1 MEDGIYHVG
10 RKKKL
15 DLRPTGRPMVAKKV
29 ARRRSRRPSGVG
41 LEPAKRLIR
50 LLGGG
55 RTSGAGVVQA
65 GIGMKSWLSRLS
77 ATLLA
82 VAFVASAAP
91 AQAQK
96 RVALVI
102 GNNDYRNV
110 PKLQKAVND
119 ARTMGDTLKQL
130 GFNVMVAEN
139 LNRQAFSETL
149 LAFDRT
155 VEPGDTAFFFYAG
168 HGFEIAGQN
177 FLLPTDVPAA
187 TEGQEELVR
196 DASVLADRI
205 IERLQ
210 NKKART
216 SILVFD
222 ACRNNPFERA
232 GTRAV
237 AGGGGLAPMTQLP
250 EGVFSVF
257 SAGPRQTALD
267 RLSNDD
273 ANPNSVFTRTFA
285 KELLQP
291 GENLVQVAQ
300 RTRRLVSEMAETVKH
315 KQIPVYFDQMV
326 DDVFLNG
333 IAKGKAEALAEAAKP
348 SAPPQQVAALPPVSV
363 PKLPKE
369 DSINAPIAS
378 FSRHNGGWTVVF
390 SIADPTLGISWRIGD
405 SGDFRETGFM
415 DTLDPRTRKRMPNP
429 SIELPADAPA
439 ATIELRYVDTQGEM
453 QGPFPI
459 KFDPDAALIRDQRK
473 ILDMT
478 ATSWLS
484 FREFN
489 GLLVYYT
496 HLMSYRCAIREVR
509 IGIDTAVPD
518 KVLKMP
524 ACNSRDPG
532 AIPSDAQPYLKLA
545 PQTKSVS
552 VELTYRDGSVS
563 EIKTFRR

>member
-1 MEDGIYHVG
+1 MT
-10 RKKKL
+10 R
-15 DLRPTGRPMVAKKV
+15 
-29 ARRRSRRPSGVG
+29 
-41 LEPAKRLIR
+41 
-50 LLGGG
+50 
-55 RTSGAGVVQA
+55 
-65 GIGMKSWLSRLS
+65 WLSGLV
-77 ATLLA
+77 ALLA
-82 VAFVASAAP
+82 AMIALAAP
-91 AQAQK
+91 AQAEK

-102 GNNDYRNV
+102 GNNDYKNV

-130 GFNVMVAEN
+130 GFSVMVAEN
-139 LNRQAFSETL
+139 QTRAAFSQTL
-149 LAFDRT
+149 LAFDAA

-187 TEGQEELVR
+187 GEGQEELVR
-196 DASVLADRI
+196 DASILADRI

-210 NKKART
+210 NKQART
-216 SILVFD
+216 AILVFD
-222 ACRNNPFERA
+222 ACRNNPFERS
-232 GTRAV
+232 GTRAI

-273 ANPNSVFTRTFA
+273 NDPNSVFTRTFA
-285 KELLQP
+285 KELLRP

-300 RTRRLVSEMAETVKH
+300 HTRRVVSEMAETVSH

-333 IAKGKAEALAEAAKP
+333 TAAKTQADAAKP
-348 SAPPQQVAALPPVSV
+348 AEPPQKVAALPPVSV
-363 PKLPKE
+363 PRTAPSN
-369 DSINAPIAS
+369 DSVNAPIAM

-390 SIADPTLGISWRIGD
+390 SIADPTLGISWRAGD
-405 SGDFRETGFM
+405 SGDFRETGFL

-429 SIELPADAPA
+429 SIELAADAPA
-439 ATIELRYVDTQGEM
+439 ATIEVRYVDASGEL

-459 KFDPDAALIRDQRK
+459 KFDPEAALIHDQRK

-496 HLMSYRCAIREVR
+496 QLMSYRCAIREARV
-509 IGIDTAVPD
+509 GIDTAVPD

-524 ACNSRDPG
+524 PCDIKDPS
-532 AIPSDAQPYLKLA
+532 AIPYEAVPYLKLPPA
-545 PQTKSVS
+545 TKSVS

-563 EIKTFRR
+563 EIKSFRR

>member
-1 MEDGIYHVG
+1 M
-10 RKKKL
+10 RN
-15 DLRPTGRPMVAKKV
+15 
-29 ARRRSRRPSGVG
+29 
-41 LEPAKRLIR
+41 
-50 LLGGG
+50 
-55 RTSGAGVVQA
+55 
-65 GIGMKSWLSRLS
+65 RLS
-77 ATLLA
+77 FRAVLASSFAVSLSLLA
-82 VAFVASAAP
+82 FAQP
-91 AQAQK
+91 AHAER

-102 GNNDYRNV
+102 GNNDYKNV

-119 ARTMGDTLKQL
+119 ARAMGDTLKKL
-130 GFNVMVAEN
+130 GFSVMVAEN
-139 LNRQAFSETL
+139 QNRQQFSQTL
-149 LAFDRT
+149 LDFDNA
-155 VEPGDTAFFFYAG
+155 VAPGDTAFFFYAG

-177 FLLPTDVPAA
+177 FLLPTDVPAV
-187 TEGQEELVR
+187 TEGQEELLR

-216 SILVFD
+216 AILVFD
-222 ACRNNPFERA
+222 ACRNNPFERS
-232 GTRAV
+232 GTRAI

-273 ANPNSVFTRTFA
+273 ANPNSVFTRTFS

-300 RTRRLVSEMAETVKH
+300 HTRRLVSELAETVNH

-333 IAKGKAEALAEAAKP
+333 LPKDAPVAAKEANKETTKP
-348 SAPPQQVAALPPVSV
+348 AEPAPQKVAVLPPVSV
-363 PKLPKE
+363 PRITPPN
-369 DSINAPIAS
+369 DSVNAPIAL

-390 SIADPTLGISWRIGD
+390 SILDPTLGISWRLGD
-405 SGDFRETGFM
+405 SGDFRETGFL

-429 SIELPADAPA
+429 SIELAADAPA
-439 ATIELRYVDTQGEM
+439 ATIQVRYIDASGDM

-459 KFDPDAALIRDQRK
+459 RFDPEAALIHDQRK

-489 GLLVYYT
+489 GLLIYYT
-496 HLMSYRCAIREVR
+496 QLMSYRCAIREAR

-524 ACNSRDPG
+524 PCDLKDPNS
-532 AIPSDAQPYLKLA
+532 IPANALPYLKLA
-545 PQTKSVS
+545 PTTQFVS

-563 EIKTFRR
+563 EIKSFRR

>member
-1 MEDGIYHVG
+1 
-10 RKKKL
+10 
-15 DLRPTGRPMVAKKV
+15 
-29 ARRRSRRPSGVG
+29 
-41 LEPAKRLIR
+41 
-50 LLGGG
+50 
-55 RTSGAGVVQA
+55 
-65 GIGMKSWLSRLS
+65 MKSWLSRLS
-77 ATLLA
+77 AALLA

-91 AQAQK
+91 ARAEK

-149 LAFDRT
+149 LAFDRA

-222 ACRNNPFERA
+222 ACRNNPFERS

-285 KELLQP
+285 RELLRP

-333 IAKGKAEALAEAAKP
+333 IAKGQAEAVKP

-363 PKLPKE
+363 PKPPKD

-439 ATIELRYVDTQGEM
+439 ATIELRYVDPQGEM

>member
-1 MEDGIYHVG
+1 MNMNG
-10 RKKKL
+10 R
-15 DLRPTGRPMVAKKV
+15 
-29 ARRRSRRPSGVG
+29 
-41 LEPAKRLIR
+41 
-50 LLGGG
+50 
-55 RTSGAGVVQA
+55 
-65 GIGMKSWLSRLS
+65 SWLRF
-77 ATLLA
+77 ATAVLGLA
-82 VAFVASAAP
+82 MPLMLVVPAEAA
-91 AQAQK
+91 K
-96 RVALVI
+96 RVALVV
-102 GNNDYRNV
+102 GNNDYKNV

-119 ARTMGDTLKQL
+119 ARVMGETLKQL
-130 GFNVMVAEN
+130 GFSVMLAEN
-139 LNRQAFSETL
+139 QTRQAFSETL
-149 LAFDRT
+149 LAFDRA

-196 DASVLADRI
+196 DASVLADRV

-210 NKKART
+210 NRKVRT
-216 SILVFD
+216 AILVFD

-267 RLSNDD
+267 RLSNNDS
-273 ANPNSVFTRTFA
+273 NPNSVFTRTFA

-300 RTRRLVSEMAETVKH
+300 HTRRIVSEMAETVNH

-333 IAKGKAEALAEAAKP
+333 NEKAQTSEAAKP
-348 SAPPQQVAALPPVSV
+348 ADKPADPAKQVAALSPAAIPRPPQ
-363 PKLPKE
+363 E
-369 DSINAPIAS
+369 DSVNAPIAM
-378 FSRHNGGWTVVF
+378 FSRHNGGWSVVF
-390 SIADPTLGISWRIGD
+390 SIADPTLGISWRMGN
-405 SGDFRETGFM
+405 SGDFRETGF
-415 DTLDPRTRKRMPNP
+415 LDSLDQRTRKRMPNP
-429 SIELPADAPA
+429 SVELAADTPA
-439 ATIELRYVDTQGEM
+439 ATIEVRYIDASGNM

-459 KFDPDAALIRDQRK
+459 KFDPEAALIRDQRK

-484 FREFN
+484 YREFN

-496 HLMSYRCAIREVR
+496 HLVSYRCAIREVR

-518 KVLKMP
+518 QVLKMP
-524 ACNSRDPG
+524 PCDMKDPI
-532 AIPSDAQPYLKLA
+532 AIPYDVKPYVKLS
-545 PQTKSVS
+545 PSNKFVS

-563 EIKTFRR
+563 EIKSFRR

>member
-1 MEDGIYHVG
+1 M
-10 RKKKL
+10 KF
-15 DLRPTGRPMVAKKV
+15 
-29 ARRRSRRPSGVG
+29 RSIRTALACG
-41 LEPAKRLIR
+41 LA
-50 LLGGG
+50 
-55 RTSGAGVVQA
+55 A
-65 GIGMKSWLSRLS
+65 
-77 ATLLA
+77 
-82 VAFVASAAP
+82 AFVTLAAP
-91 AQAQK
+91 AQAEK

-102 GNNDYRNV
+102 GNNDYKNV

-130 GFNVMVAEN
+130 GFSVMVAEN
-139 LNRQAFSETL
+139 QTRQAFSQTL
-149 LAFDRT
+149 LAFDKA
-155 VEPGDTAFFFYAG
+155 VEKGDTAFFFYAG

-196 DASVLADRI
+196 DASILADRV

-210 NKKART
+210 NKGART
-216 SILVFD
+216 AILVFD

-250 EGVFSVF
+250 EGVFSIF

-267 RLSNDD
+267 RLSNNDD
-273 ANPNSVFTRTFA
+273 NPNSVFTRTFA
-285 KELLQP
+285 RELTQP
-291 GENLVQVAQ
+291 GANLVQVAQ

-333 IAKGKAEALAEAAKP
+333 LAKGPAEASKEPAKP
-348 SAPPQQVAALPPVSV
+348 AEPLQKVAALPPVQRLAPSNDSV
-363 PKLPKE
+363 
-369 DSINAPIAS
+369 NAPIAM

-405 SGDFRETGFM
+405 AGEFRETGFI

-429 SIELPADAPA
+429 SIELAADAPA
-439 ATIELRYVDTQGEM
+439 ATIQVRYVDTSGEL

-459 KFDPDAALIRDQRK
+459 KFDPEAALIRDQRK

-509 IGIDTAVPD
+509 VGIDSAVPD

-524 ACNSRDPG
+524 PCDVRDPSV
-532 AIPSDAQPYLKLA
+532 IPHDAQLYLKLA
-545 PQTKSVS
+545 PATKSVS

-563 EIKTFRR
+563 EIKSFRR

>member
-1 MEDGIYHVG
+1 M
-10 RKKKL
+10 
-15 DLRPTGRPMVAKKV
+15 
-29 ARRRSRRPSGVG
+29 
-41 LEPAKRLIR
+41 
-50 LLGGG
+50 
-55 RTSGAGVVQA
+55 GA
-65 GIGMKSWLSRLS
+65 L
-77 ATLLA
+77 LLA
-82 VAFVASAAP
+82 LVTALVAP
-91 AQAQK
+91 AEAAK

-102 GNNDYRNV
+102 GNNDYKNV

-119 ARTMGDTLKQL
+119 ARTMGETLKQL
-130 GFNVMVAEN
+130 GFSVMVAEN
-139 LNRQAFSETL
+139 QSRQAFSETL
-149 LAFDRT
+149 LAFDKA

-187 TEGQEELVR
+187 TEGQDELVR

-210 NKKART
+210 NRKVRT
-216 SILVFD
+216 AILVFD

-273 ANPNSVFTRTFA
+273 NNPNSVFTRTFA

-300 RTRRLVSEMAETVKH
+300 HTRRIVSEMAETVSH

-333 IAKGKAEALAEAAKP
+333 ADKPQADAAKD
-348 SAPPQQVAALPPVSV
+348 SGKSVEPQPQVAALSPAGIPR
-363 PKLPKE
+363 PPKE
-369 DSINAPIAS
+369 DSVNAPIAM

-390 SIADPTLGISWRIGD
+390 SIADPTLGISWRMGNA
-405 SGDFRETGFM
+405 GDFRETGFLE
-415 DTLDPRTRKRMPNP
+415 TLDPRTRKRMPNP
-429 SIELPADAPA
+429 SVELAADAPA
-439 ATIELRYVDTQGEM
+439 ATIEVRYVDMSGNL

-459 KFDPDAALIRDQRK
+459 KFDPEAALIHDQRK

-496 HLMSYRCAIREVR
+496 YLMSYRCAIREVR
-509 IGIDTAVPD
+509 IGIDTSVPD
-518 KVLKMP
+518 QVLKMP
-524 ACNSRDPG
+524 PCDMKDPS
-532 AIPSDAQPYLKLA
+532 AIPHDAKPYLKLL
-545 PQTKSVS
+545 PSSQFVS

-563 EIKTFRR
+563 EIKSFRR

>member
-1 MEDGIYHVG
+1 M
-10 RKKKL
+10 
-15 DLRPTGRPMVAKKV
+15 T
-29 ARRRSRRPSGVG
+29 
-41 LEPAKRLIR
+41 
-50 LLGGG
+50 
-55 RTSGAGVVQA
+55 
-65 GIGMKSWLSRLS
+65 SWLSLRAALALS
-77 ATLLA
+77 
-82 VAFVASAAP
+82 FVASLLAIAQP
-91 AQAQK
+91 AHAEK

-102 GNNDYRNV
+102 GNNDYKNV
-110 PKLQKAVND
+110 PKLQKAVNE

-130 GFNVMVAEN
+130 GFSVMVAEN
-139 LNRQAFSETL
+139 QTRQAFSQTL
-149 LAFDRT
+149 LTFDAA
-155 VEPGDTAFFFYAG
+155 VDPGDTAFFFYAG

-187 TEGQEELVR
+187 GEGQEELVR

-210 NKKART
+210 NKKVRT
-216 SILVFD
+216 AILVFD
-222 ACRNNPFERA
+222 ACRNNPFERS

-237 AGGGGLAPMTQLP
+237 AGGGGLAPMSQLP

-267 RLSNDD
+267 RLSNNDD
-273 ANPNSVFTRTFA
+273 NPNSVFTRTFA

-300 RTRRLVSEMAETVKH
+300 HTRRQVSEMAETVNH

-333 IAKGKAEALAEAAKP
+333 MAKAEPAVAKP
-348 SAPPQQVAALPPVSV
+348 AESPQKVAALPPVPRAPPSNDSV
-363 PKLPKE
+363 
-369 DSINAPIAS
+369 NAPIAM

-390 SIADPTLGISWRIGD
+390 SILDPTLGISWRMGD
-405 SGDFRETGFM
+405 SGEFRETGFM
-415 DTLDPRTRKRMPNP
+415 DTLDPRTRKRLPNP
-429 SIELPADAPA
+429 SIELAADTPA
-439 ATIELRYVDTQGEM
+439 ATIQLRYVDASGEL

-459 KFDPDAALIRDQRK
+459 KFDPEAALIHDQRK

-496 HLMSYRCAIREVR
+496 HLMSYRCAIREARV
-509 IGIDTAVPD
+509 GIDSAVPD

-524 ACNSRDPG
+524 PCDPRDPSV
-532 AIPSDAQPYLKLA
+532 IPHDALPYLKLA
-545 PQTKSVS
+545 PSTQFVS

-563 EIKTFRR
+563 EIKSFRR

>member
-1 MEDGIYHVG
+1 MAA
-10 RKKKL
+10 R
-15 DLRPTGRPMVAKKV
+15 VA
-29 ARRRSRRPSGVG
+29 
-41 LEPAKRLIR
+41 LW
-50 LLGGG
+50 
-55 RTSGAGVVQA
+55 GAGVELCRTDAEAVEQPGRGPGLNWRRTVA
-65 GIGMKSWLSRLS
+65 DQVIGANHGSILRGGEIPMKFWLSLRPALALS
-77 ATLLA
+77 LAASLLA
-82 VAFVASAAP
+82 LATP
-91 AQAQK
+91 AHAEK

-102 GNNDYRNV
+102 GNNDYKNV

-130 GFNVMVAEN
+130 GFSVMVAEN
-139 LNRQAFSETL
+139 QTRQAFSETL
-149 LAFDRT
+149 LAFDKA

-210 NKKART
+210 NKRVRT
-216 SILVFD
+216 AILVFD
-222 ACRNNPFERA
+222 ACRNNPFERS

-273 ANPNSVFTRTFA
+273 ANPNSVFTRTFS

-300 RTRRLVSEMAETVKH
+300 HTRRLVSEMAETVSH

-333 IAKGKAEALAEAAKP
+333 AAKGQPEAAREPAKP
-348 SAPPQQVAALPPVSV
+348 AEPAQQVAALPPVATLRV
-363 PKLPKE
+363 PKD
-369 DSINAPIAS
+369 DSVNAPIAA
-378 FSRHNGGWTVVF
+378 FSRHNGGWTVTF
-390 SIADPTLGISWRIGD
+390 SIADPTLGISWRMGD
-405 SGDFRETGFM
+405 GGDFRETGFL

-429 SIELPADAPA
+429 SIELAGDAPA
-439 ATIELRYVDTQGEM
+439 ATIQVRYVDASGEL

-459 KFDPDAALIRDQRK
+459 RFDPEAALIHDQRK

-478 ATSWLS
+478 ATSWLA

-489 GLLVYYT
+489 GLLLYYT
-496 HLMSYRCAIREVR
+496 HLVSYRCAIRDVR
-509 IGIDTAVPD
+509 IGIDSAVPD

-524 ACNSRDPG
+524 PCDLRDPLDIPYG
-532 AIPSDAQPYLKLA
+532 AQLYLKLA
-545 PQTKSVS
+545 PATQFVS

-563 EIKTFRR
+563 EIKSFRKSSSLIP

>member
-1 MEDGIYHVG
+1 MKGG
-10 RKKKL
+10 L
-15 DLRPTGRPMVAKKV
+15 WLRCA
-29 ARRRSRRPSGVG
+29 A
-41 LEPAKRLIR
+41 A
-50 LLGGG
+50 LLGLV
-55 RTSGAGVVQA
+55 APLL
-65 GIGMKSWLSRLS
+65 ILSLP
-77 ATLLA
+77 AE
-82 VAFVASAAP
+82 AA
-91 AQAQK
+91 K

-102 GNNDYRNV
+102 GNNDYKNV

-119 ARTMGDTLKQL
+119 ARTMGETLKQL
-130 GFNVMVAEN
+130 GFSVMLAEN
-139 LNRQAFSETL
+139 QNRQAFSETL
-149 LAFDRT
+149 LAFDQA

-210 NKKART
+210 NKKVRT
-216 SILVFD
+216 AILVFD

-232 GTRAV
+232 GTRGV

-267 RLSNDD
+267 RLSNNDS
-273 ANPNSVFTRTFA
+273 NPNSVFTRTFA
-285 KELLQP
+285 KELLRP
-291 GENLVQVAQ
+291 GENMVQVAQ
-300 RTRRLVSEMAETVKH
+300 HTRRIVSEMAETVNH

-333 IAKGKAEALAEAAKP
+333 AEKAQQAEAAKSSEKP
-348 SAPPQQVAALPPVSV
+348 ADPPKQVAALSPAAIPRPPQDDSV
-363 PKLPKE
+363 
-369 DSINAPIAS
+369 NAPIAM

-390 SIADPTLGISWRIGD
+390 SIADPTLGISWRMAGA
-405 SGDFRETGFM
+405 GDFRETGF
-415 DTLDPRTRKRMPNP
+415 LDSLDQRTRKRMPNP
-429 SIELPADAPA
+429 SVELPADTPA
-439 ATIELRYVDTQGEM
+439 ATIEVRYVDVTGNM

-459 KFDPDAALIRDQRK
+459 KFDPEAALIHDQRK

-478 ATSWLS
+478 ASSWLS

-509 IGIDTAVPD
+509 IGIDTAVPNQ
-518 KVLKMP
+518 VLKMP
-524 ACNSRDPG
+524 PCDMKDPS
-532 AIPSDAQPYLKLA
+532 AIPYEAKPYLKLS
-545 PQTKSVS
+545 PSDQFVS

-563 EIKTFRR
+563 EIRSFRR